1 MQKFIITSD
10 GVLRL
15 GDVNM
20 HRNLLL
26 PGDHCLG
33 GGYWSIDYVSLTVVL
48 SGVSQDYGEPQ
59 WGRVDV
65 LWVPAGYSGMRFVY
79 EQPHGGTLDL
89 GAGRAIKYY

>member
-79 EQPHGGTLDL
+79 EQSHGGTLDL
-89 GAGRAIKYY
+89 GAGRIIKYY